1 MNHESCRLTPFS
13 FFNKKAIEMCP
24 LSWVFPPKSLF
35 LPLFYA
41 RYFLSAFVFVLFSPF
56 FFWCNEKDA
65 RCKQGRAKEM
75 AKVQETFH
83 QAGQTQTQ
91 ASSLTPRWPWWCK
104 MVSSLASR
112 YIKHIYRGYK
122 SVKEK
127 CGPGFSP
134 EKCFKNCFRLNEHKA
149 GHRQ

>member
-24 LSWVFPPKSLF
+24 LSGVFPPKSLF

-83 QAGQTQTQ
+83 QAGQTH
-91 ASSLTPRWPWWCK
+91 
-104 MVSSLASR
+104 
-112 YIKHIYRGYK
+112 KHK
-122 SVKEK
+122 
-127 CGPGFSP
+127 PP
-134 EKCFKNCFRLNEHKA
+134 L
-149 GHRQ
+149 

>member
-1 MNHESCRLTPFS
+1 L
-13 FFNKKAIEMCP
+13 P
-24 LSWVFPPKSLF
+24 LSSLF
-35 LPLFYA
+35 P
-41 RYFLSAFVFVLFSPF
+41 FVLFSAISC
-56 FFWCNEKDA
+56 CNEKDA
-65 RCKQGRAKEM
+65 RCKQKRAKEM

-83 QAGQTQTQ
+83 QAAKHTQ
-91 ASSLTPRWPWWCK
+91 AHKRLLNPSMAME

-149 GHRQ
+149 GPPTPAPPTVPPMA